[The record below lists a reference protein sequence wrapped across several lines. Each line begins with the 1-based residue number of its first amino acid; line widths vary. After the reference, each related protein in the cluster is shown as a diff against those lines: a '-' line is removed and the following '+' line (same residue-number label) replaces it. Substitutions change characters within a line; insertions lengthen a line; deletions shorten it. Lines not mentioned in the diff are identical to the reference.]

1 MFVSPFSTPGL
12 HGKPFTPHKGPT
24 SPAGSGLFA
33 PRKAVLCIPWSQGKP
48 STQEMNSHPNPLWVG
63 FSELV
68 TPNSCSANPGER
80 GWLWIHH
87 TRGQGGGAGVSQRVP
102 GWQERAGTCSFLFLH
117 VSDASDCPRD
127 GGSPGLGLA
136 LQKGCGRLRVTLSR
150 CIFCTR
156 SCSLAW
162 I

>member
-1 MFVSPFSTPGL
+1 MCLLFPPLGSMESPS
-12 HGKPFTPHKGPT
+12 HPT
-24 SPAGSGLFA
+24 KDQHHLQARGCLPPEKQCCG
-33 PRKAVLCIPWSQGKP
+33 IPWSQGKP
-48 STQEMNSHPNPLWVG
+48 STQEKNSHPNPLWVG

-80 GWLWIHH
+80 RWLWIHH
-87 TRGQGGGAGVSQRVP
+87 ARGQGGGAGVSQCVP
-102 GWQERAGTCSFLFLH
+102 GWQERAGTCSLLFLH

-150 CIFCTR
+150 CICCTR
-156 SCSLAW
+156 SCSLARV
-162 I
+162 